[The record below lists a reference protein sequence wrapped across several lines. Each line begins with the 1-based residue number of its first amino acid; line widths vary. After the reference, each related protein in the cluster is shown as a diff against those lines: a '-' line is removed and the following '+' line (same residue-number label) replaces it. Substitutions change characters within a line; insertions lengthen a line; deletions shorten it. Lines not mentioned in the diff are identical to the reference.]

1 MCGILV
7 KNEQIFALIT
17 GKGGDP
23 IYRIMQ
29 SYLMR
34 KILHVRVMDFRNGRI
49 IDFTL
54 DELEKDEL
62 DGELKQYIKEN
73 LESIHSGK
81 WNYSKFSN
89 K

>member
-1 MCGILV
+1 
-7 KNEQIFALIT
+7 
-17 GKGGDP
+17 
-23 IYRIMQ
+23 
-29 SYLMR
+29 
-34 KILHVRVMDFRNGRI
+34 MDFRNGRI